1 MSAGTWKRRL
11 FALALLAALAVAYL
25 GASALLEAYAGHTCA
40 DAHHCAVCQTL
51 HGARQ
56 VLHSSGLAVVAVGL
70 TALLGRLAGGARLRA
85 ARQVPVSTLVA
96 LKVKMTD

>member
-56 VLHSSGLAVVAVGL
+56 VLHSSSLAAVAVG
-70 TALLGRLAGGARLRA
+70 LAGGARLRA

>member
-25 GASALLEAYAGHTCA
+25 GASVLLEAYAGHTCA
-40 DAHHCAVCQTL
+40 DAHHCTICQAL

-56 VLHSSGLAVVAVGL
+56 VLHSTGLTVAAVGL
-70 TALLGRLAGGARLRA
+70 TALLGRRAGEARLRA
-85 ARQVPVSTLVA
+85 ARQVPACTLVV